1 MINAAASASATPT
14 SLNLCCHGQPTM
26 VPTFGP
32 PPHPSDKRTMK
43 INGNAIRP
51 GDVIDHQGGIWVAV
65 KTQHVKPGKGGA
77 FAQVELKNLI
87 DGRKLNERFRAD
99 DKVEQVELERAD
111 FSYLYDAG
119 DALVFM
125 NQETYEQVELSKAF
139 VGDQAPY
146 LQEGMKVKIASHD
159 ERPIGLTL
167 PETVVLEV
175 VESEPT
181 IKGQTASS
189 SYKPAVAS
197 NGMRIMIPPF
207 MDVGERIVVSTDTGD
222 YLRRA
227 D

>member
-1 MINAAASASATPT
+1 MRTDHYGPGPSALSR
-14 SLNLCCHGQPTM
+14 SL
-26 VPTFGP
+26 
-32 PPHPSDKRTMK
+32 DKRTMK
-43 INGNAIRP
+43 INGNATRP

-99 DKVEQVELERAD
+99 DKVEQVELERGD

-119 DALVFM
+119 EALVFM

-146 LQEGMKVKIASHD
+146 LQEGMKVKIASHE

-167 PETVVLEV
+167 PETVVLDV
-175 VESEPT
+175 VEAEPT

-189 SYKPAVAS
+189 SYKPAMAS

-207 MDVGERIVVSTDTGD
+207 MDVGERIVVSTDTGE

>member
-1 MINAAASASATPT
+1 
-14 SLNLCCHGQPTM
+14 
-26 VPTFGP
+26 
-32 PPHPSDKRTMK
+32 MK

>member
-1 MINAAASASATPT
+1 
-14 SLNLCCHGQPTM
+14 M
-26 VPTFGP
+26 VPP
-32 PPHPSDKRTMK
+32 QALRRSLDKRTMK

-99 DKVEQVELERAD
+99 DRVEQVELERAD
-111 FSYLYDAG
+111 FSYLYDSG

-139 VGDQAPY
+139 VGDQAQF
-146 LQEGMKVKIASHD
+146 LQEGMKVKIASHE

-175 VESEPT
+175 VEAEPT

-207 MDVGERIVVSTDTGD
+207 MDVGERILISTDTGE